1 MEPLQTIA
9 AIILA
14 LPASPIFWGLGAS
27 AIFAGLIRGFS
38 GFGSAL
44 AFMPGASALV
54 TPAVALPVMNIID
67 TVPIL
72 PLLPRAIRNC
82 EKREVALL
90 VAGCVVTVPL
100 GVWLLR
106 VLDPIV
112 MRWAIVTVILLL
124 VAALAFN
131 LRYRGKPSTALTFST
146 GLVSGIFGG
155 MAGLSGPP
163 VIIMWLAGQNNA
175 ERVRANTMV
184 FLASLTVVT
193 STVLFLNGLFTLKAV
208 AYGIALMPFYGL
220 GLFLGARLFPL
231 ASERVFRRAAF
242 ALIALGA
249 VLTMPVFDR
258 LF

>member
-1 MEPLQTIA
+1 MDPLQAIA

-14 LPASPIFWGLGAS
+14 LPASPVFWGLSAS
-27 AIFAGLIRGFS
+27 AVFAGLIRGFS
-38 GFGSAL
+38 GFGTAL
-44 AFMPGASALV
+44 AFMPGAGALV
-54 TPAVALPVMNIID
+54 TPAVALPVMIIID

-72 PLLPRAIRNC
+72 PFLPRAIRHCN
-82 EKREVALL
+82 KRDVVLL
-90 VAGCVVTVPL
+90 VAGCAVTVPI
-100 GVWLLR
+100 GVWLLL
-106 VLDPIV
+106 VLDPVV
-112 MRWAIVTVILLL
+112 MRWAIVTIILVL

-131 LRYRGKPSTALTFST
+131 LRYRGQPTTVLTFAT

-184 FLASLTVVT
+184 FLASLTVIT
-193 STVLFLNGLFTLKAV
+193 GTTLFLNGLFTLRAI

-231 ASERVFRRAAF
+231 ASERTFRRVAF

-249 VLTMPVFDR
+249 IITMPVFDNV
-258 LF
+258 F